1 MLSFVL
7 LAVDVEEEV
16 EPERGLVGSE
26 EEVLDLSERD
36 VWEVGLMGTLCER
49 ASGEPFFEEEGLVHL
64 ERPKAQF
71 LLSTEVT
78 RERVGVSREGVGVS
92 EMEEVEAEQEE
103 ESFLKGK
110 GRRERDL
117 GFDHWSAGD
126 ME

>member
-7 LAVDVEEEV
+7 LALDVEEV

-92 EMEEVEAEQEE
+92 EMEEVEAE